1 MSERTEIVIWVGRH
15 ILPYEA
21 DVRAWLRRASVPPH
35 EIDDVIQESYCKI
48 AALESTA
55 HIANPRAYF
64 FQVARNLVYQQ
75 ARRARI
81 IRIETVAEIDSLS
94 ILDDGPN
101 PEEEVTSLRELER
114 LHAMI
119 AALPERCRQ
128 VFVLRKIEDLP
139 QREIAA
145 RLGISESTVEAQV
158 TRGLKL
164 ILKAWSEGTQNAPKG
179 MRQEHDGKNR
189 HKRQRD

>member
-1 MSERTEIVIWVGRH
+1 MAERAEIVLWVGRC

-21 DVRAWLRRASVPPH
+21 EVRAWLRRASVPAH
-35 EIDDVIQESYCKI
+35 EIDDVIQESYCKM
-48 AALESTA
+48 AALESSA
-55 HIANPRAYF
+55 HITNPRAYF
-64 FQVARNLVYQQ
+64 FQVARSLIYQQ

-81 IRIETVAEIDSLS
+81 VRIETVAEMDALS

-101 PEEEVTSLRELER
+101 PEEEVISLRELEHLR
-114 LHAMI
+114 AMI

-128 VFVLRKIEDLP
+128 VFVLRKIEGVP

-164 ILKAWSEGTQNAPKG
+164 ILKAWSEGTREPKG